1 MKKIYLS
8 PVTEKVNVKLFG
20 SILDDI
26 GIVNDSKLTSD
37 EALGKENNL
46 DFEFDEDFGDIWD
59 DGNDSSNPY
68 DMWGEN

>member
-46 DFEFDEDFGDIWD
+46 DFEFDENFGDIWGD
-59 DGNDSSNPY
+59 TDNNSNP
-68 DMWGEN
+68 